1 MTTVLGC
8 IADDFTGATD
18 LAGLLARS
26 GVRVSLRMGVPD
38 AAPDEARGDTAAVE
52 VIALKCRTAPVAEA
66 VAETRRALTWLQAA
80 GAKRFF
86 WKYCST
92 FDSTA
97 QGNIGPV
104 AEALMADLGAQQTIY
119 CPAFPENG
127 RSIFMGN
134 LFVGRQ
140 PLAESPMKDHPLTP
154 MRDSNLM
161 RLLEPQVTRPVGLAD
176 RLTVARGA
184 EALKADLDR
193 LAGEGVAHVIVDAV
207 ADEDLTTIAQAC
219 RDMVLMTGGSAV
231 AAPLP
236 ALWLADGTLS
246 AGAKAASVPD
256 LAAGAVVL
264 SGSCSAMT
272 RRQVADYTGRGR
284 PAFRLDPLTLEAEG
298 PQAALDW
305 LAAQDLAEAPLLYAT
320 AEPEDVRAAQ
330 DKLGTA
336 RAGEIVE
343 QALARLAVAAREQ
356 GARRFVVAGGET
368 SGAVTQALAVTRL
381 DVGKE
386 IAPGVP
392 WCFADSAGQQIAI
405 TLKSGNFGAE
415 DFFAGALDTLAALEA
430 A

>member
-26 GVRVSLRMGVPD
+26 GVRVSLRIGVPSEPPAD
-38 AAPDEARGDTAAVE
+38 PAAFE
-52 VIALKCRTAPVAEA
+52 VIALKSRTAPVGEA
-66 VAETRRALTWLQAA
+66 VAETRAALKWLQAA
-80 GAKRFF
+80 GAQRFF

-97 QGNIGPV
+97 EGNIGPV
-104 AEALMADLGAQQTIY
+104 AEALMADLGCDQTIY

-134 LFVGRQ
+134 LFVGQQ

-161 RLLEPQVTRPVGLAD
+161 RLLEPQVTKPVGLAD

-184 EALKADLDR
+184 GVLRAELAALKAK
-193 LAGEGVAHVIVDAV
+193 GVAHVVVDAV
-207 ADEDLTTIAQAC
+207 ANSDLEVIAEAC

-231 AAPLP
+231 AMPLP
-236 ALWLADGTLS
+236 GLYLADGTLS
-246 AGAKAASVPD
+246 ADAPKAEAPQLD
-256 LAAGAVVL
+256 PGTVVL

-272 RRQVADYTGRGR
+272 NKQVAAYLASGAPG
-284 PAFRLDPLTLEAEG
+284 FRLDPLDLAENG
-298 PQAALDW
+298 AQAALDW
-305 LAAQDLAEAPLLYAT
+305 LAGQDLGAAPLIYAT
-320 AEPEDVRAAQ
+320 ANTDSVRAAQ
-330 DKLGTA
+330 KKLGVA
-336 RAGEIVE
+336 EAGEIVE
-343 QALARLAVAAREQ
+343 ATLSACAVAARDR
-356 GARRFVVAGGET
+356 GARRVIVAGGET
-368 SGAVTQALAVTRL
+368 SGAVTKALGVSQL
-381 DVGKE
+381 DIGAE

-392 WCFADSAGQQIAI
+392 WTYCRSGGQQIAL

-415 DFFAGALDTLAALEA
+415 TFFTDAQERLVS
-430 A
+430 